1 MNLKHTLSLL
11 ALGCWLTAAAP
22 AETYAP
28 EVEALLKPMPEQAVM
43 MGNII
48 LTLDEGMQDAVQQE
62 MNDVVAE
69 DAAIVRGWAVV
80 LNAATGQV
88 LAMVGAG
95 NNPEGANIVC
105 VPVLPAGGTT
115 KLFSYIEATE
125 QGKHHVSPIV
135 EMEICRDAIAR
146 FGLNEP
152 VGLGVQDDVPCE
164 ITDDAVPGEPNETGF
179 FYYLKKVSAMHLAT
193 GYAAVANGGVRVQP
207 RLIKGLALNDGERY
221 LPTNPPPTRSIMSAE
236 TAQKAQE
243 KALLKD
249 LPAGCSKG
257 YVDVQYNDN
266 MLVHAGFIVCNGTPL
281 VIVTVADGG
290 EKNPEETTP
299 FRRVAERI
307 IPLLPSTPNAE

>member
-1 MNLKHTLSLL
+1 MKIFRHLSLL
-11 ALGCWLTAAAP
+11 FALSLAAVAQ
-22 AETYAP
+22 AETYPP

-95 NNPEGANIVC
+95 SNPEGANIAC
-105 VPVLPAGGTT
+105 APVLPAGGTT
-115 KLFSYIEATE
+115 KLFGYIEATE
-125 QGKHHVSPIV
+125 QGSRHVSPVV
-135 EMEICRDAIAR
+135 EMERCRAAIVR

-207 RLIKGLALNDGERY
+207 RLIKGLMLNDGERY
-221 LPTNPPPTRSIMSAE
+221 LPTNPPPTRRIMSAE

-243 KALLKD
+243 KAPLKD
-249 LPAGCSKG
+249 LPTGCSKG

-307 IPLLPSTPNAE
+307 IPLVTPNAE